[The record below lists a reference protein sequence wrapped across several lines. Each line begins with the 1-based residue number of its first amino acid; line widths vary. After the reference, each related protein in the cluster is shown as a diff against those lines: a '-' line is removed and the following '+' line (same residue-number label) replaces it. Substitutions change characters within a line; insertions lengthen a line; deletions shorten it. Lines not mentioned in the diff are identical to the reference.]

1 MIFVDPFIVHGEFA
15 RHYPNSGYSISIFNG
30 DKSEKMSQL
39 IDYGWIDN
47 RTRLVTVD
55 FGLYCAAER
64 MFSTVQVS

>member
-1 MIFVDPFIVHGEFA
+1 M
-15 RHYPNSGYSISIFNG
+15 SIFNG

-39 IDYGWIDN
+39 IDNGWIDN

-64 MFSTVQVS
+64 MFSTVQVRKVLVIIQLSFRCTNNNV